1 MKRLLTVSASL
12 ALALAAQAKVIQF
25 ELSPDG
31 VPGLSPSN
39 EVSAVTG
46 STGSGGEIGT
56 GVTFDTDASTL
67 SLSLGYG
74 SAAGFTD
81 LTGPAIAMHI
91 HGPAMADAN
100 AGVVTNLI
108 GFSFP
113 SVNPAAGGIIFGD
126 IVMETNDVAN
136 LLAGLFYVNIH
147 TETNQSGEIRGQL
160 IPLLNSAPEIVC
172 PESVTAECETVT
184 TLTVQVSDADDDA
197 LTLVWTVNG
206 VPMQTN
212 DIAGGAT
219 STPLPQS
226 FDAIY
231 PLGTNEVSFTV
242 TDANGESAECSTT
255 VVVVDTTPPVIT
267 DLKSSRFYLW
277 PPNHI
282 MVPVSLTATV
292 TDLCGD
298 ATWKIT
304 SITSNQPDNGLGDGN
319 TSDDW
324 EITGD
329 HTVKLRAE
337 RSGKNGTREYTINV
351 VATDDS
357 GNESE
362 TMSVVVY
369 VPHDTRAL
377 RAIWLEYLSQK
388 KKK

>member
-1 MKRLLTVSASL
+1 MKRQLTVFASL
-12 ALALAAQAKVIQF
+12 ALALAAQAKVIEF

-39 EVSAVTG
+39 EVSAVIG
-46 STGSGGEIGT
+46 STGSGGEIGS
-56 GVTFDTDASTL
+56 GVTFDTDTSTL
-67 SLSLGYG
+67 TLSLGYG

-100 AGVVTNLI
+100 AGVVTNL
-108 GFSFP
+108 GGLSFP
-113 SVNPAAGGIIFGD
+113 SANPAAGGIIFGD
-126 IVMETNDVAN
+126 LVLDASNTSN

-147 TETNQSGEIRGQL
+147 TATNQSGEIRGQL

-172 PESVTAECETVT
+172 PGPVTAECETVT

-206 VPMQTN
+206 MAMQTN
-212 DIAGGAT
+212 EIAGGAT

-231 PLGTNEVSFTV
+231 QLGTNEVAFTV
-242 TDANGESAECSTT
+242 TDANGSSTECSTT

-267 DLKSSRFYLW
+267 NLKANKRYLW
-277 PPNHI
+277 PPNHK
-282 MVPVSLTATV
+282 MVPVNLSATV
-292 TDLCGD
+292 TDLCGS

-304 SITSNQPDNGLGDGN
+304 SVTSNQPDNGLGDGN

-324 EITGD
+324 KITGD
-329 HTVKLRAE
+329 HTVMLRAE
-337 RSGKNGTREYTINV
+337 RAGNRQNREYTISV

-362 TMSVVVY
+362 PMSVVIP
-369 VPHDTRAL
+369 VPHDMRAL
-377 RAIWLEYLSQK
+377 RVIMMSK
-388 KKK
+388 